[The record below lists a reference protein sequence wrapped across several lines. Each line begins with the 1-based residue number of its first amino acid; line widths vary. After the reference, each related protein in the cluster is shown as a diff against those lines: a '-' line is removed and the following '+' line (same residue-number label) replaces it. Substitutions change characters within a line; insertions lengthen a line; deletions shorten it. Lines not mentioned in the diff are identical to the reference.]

1 MRKLGRKSDHRLS
14 LYKNLVTS
22 IILYERIQT
31 TLPKAKSV
39 RGLVE
44 KVINLGK
51 KGDLNSRRKLLG
63 FLTDKNAVK
72 KIFEVIALR
81 YKEKNSGYIRI
92 YRLGKRVGDG
102 ADKVILE
109 LINTRSQNEKQE
121 DKEKQSDNENQPKIE
136 EDANKKKG

>member
-121 DKEKQSDNENQPKIE
+121 DKEKQSDNENKPKIE

>member
-109 LINTRSQNEKQE
+109 LISNEAKTQNE
-121 DKEKQSDNENQPKIE
+121 DKTQKN
-136 EDANKKKG
+136 ANKKKG